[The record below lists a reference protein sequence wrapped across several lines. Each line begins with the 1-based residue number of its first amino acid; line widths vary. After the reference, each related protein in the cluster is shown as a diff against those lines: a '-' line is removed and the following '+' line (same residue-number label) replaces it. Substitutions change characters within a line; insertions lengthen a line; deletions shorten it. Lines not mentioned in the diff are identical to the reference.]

1 MVPEA
6 TMATTREVVAEEDC
20 GGEHCG
26 YLPQVIYRQCR
37 EVRPMDRYKYKYD
50 TWRREVARM
59 PMANPITGLVI
70 LAEANSSSWSRW
82 EERRRNDLEMRQ
94 DSRMA

>member
-6 TMATTREVVAEEDC
+6 TMATTRDVVAEEDY
-20 GGEHCG
+20 GGE
-26 YLPQVIYRQCR
+26 LVVIFHRCW
-37 EVRPMDRYKYKYD
+37 EVRPMDRYKYD

-70 LAEANSSSWSRW
+70 FAEANSSSWSRW
-82 EERRRNDLEMRQ
+82 EERRRNDLEIMKN
-94 DSRMA
+94 SRIA

>member
-1 MVPEA
+1 
-6 TMATTREVVAEEDC
+6 
-20 GGEHCG
+20 
-26 YLPQVIYRQCR
+26 
-37 EVRPMDRYKYKYD
+37 MDRYKYD

-82 EERRRNDLEMRQ
+82 EERRRNDLELRQ
-94 DSRMA
+94 NSRMA